1 MQVLQRGQVVASI
14 MPREFCLLLVPSWL
28 PWVEG
33 ARRLL
38 EKLFVGVAEKYLSL
52 LECLSS
58 LILAMPSLG
67 NCTVISL
74 LPPIA

>member
-1 MQVLQRGQVVASI
+1 MQVPQRGLVVASI
-14 MPREFCLLLVPSWL
+14 MPRELRLLLVPSRL

-52 LECLSS
+52 LECRSS
-58 LILAMPSLG
+58 LLLAVSSG
-67 NCTVISL
+67 
-74 LPPIA
+74 

>member
-1 MQVLQRGQVVASI
+1 MQVPQRGRVVASI
-14 MPREFCLLLVPSWL
+14 MPRELRLLLVPSRL

-38 EKLFVGVAEKYLSL
+38 EELFVLVGAAEKYLSL

-58 LILAMPSLG
+58 LLLAVSSG
-67 NCTVISL
+67 
-74 LPPIA
+74 

>member
-1 MQVLQRGQVVASI
+1 M
-14 MPREFCLLLVPSWL
+14 MPREFCLLLVPSPL

-38 EKLFVGVAEKYLSL
+38 EKLRLFVGVSEKYLSL

-58 LILAMPSLG
+58 LLLAVSSG
-67 NCTVISL
+67 
-74 LPPIA
+74 